1 MSFSELLKQCRK
13 KQGVSQAEL
22 AAKLGVTQQAVGK
35 WESGKSSPDPAT
47 VARIAEILSTTADF
61 LLGLYR
67 PVSNVTT
74 PEERFFGNYA
84 ESLIPVIGTV
94 KAGYGAL
101 AFEEDYGQEYAR
113 VKDPSNYFYLVVRGD
128 SMEPRMAGYYTA
140 LGKAA
145 GAVIKRVPAGK
156 LQKLCGTQDHQG
168 VAAWAARIQ
177 YVGVEELLQIAKD
190 RGEPPFLVLCDGI
203 EDPHNLGAILRS
215 ALLCGAHGV
224 IIPRRG
230 GVGVTGT
237 VMKASAGAAARLPIA
252 RVSNLAQAIRT
263 IKEHNIFVYCAD
275 LGGAPLAKTDL
286 SGPVALVLGSEG
298 GGPGALTRKLCD
310 AAVTLEMAPGQA
322 TGVDSYNV
330 SVAAGILCYDVM
342 RRRLAKK

>member
-1 MSFSELLKQCRK
+1 MQMENKKRMPQQAPQAKADKAPAEQDTALVWGKNPVTELLKSEA
-13 KQGVSQAEL
+13 GVDTLLL
-22 AAKLGVTQQAVGK
+22 A
-35 WESGKSSPDPAT
+35 
-47 VARIAEILSTTADF
+47 
-61 LLGLYR
+61 
-67 PVSNVTT
+67 
-74 PEERFFGNYA
+74 
-84 ESLIPVIGTV
+84 
-94 KAGYGAL
+94 
-101 AFEEDYGQEYAR
+101 
-113 VKDPSNYFYLVVRGD
+113 D

-190 RGEPPFLVLCDGI
+190 RGEQPFLVLCDGI

-237 VMKASAGAAARLPIA
+237 VMKSSAGAAARI
-252 RVSNLAQAIRT
+252 
-263 IKEHNIFVYCAD
+263 
-275 LGGAPLAKTDL
+275 
-286 SGPVALVLGSEG
+286 PVALVLGSEG
-298 GGPGALTRKLCD
+298 AGPGALVRKLCD
-310 AAVTLEMAPGQA
+310 AAVTLDMAGGK

-330 SVAAGILCYDVM
+330 SVAAGILMYNIM
-342 RRRLAKK
+342 QRRK

>member
-1 MSFSELLKQCRK
+1 MQMENKKRMPQQAPQAKADKAPVEQDTALVWGKNPVTELLKSGS
-13 KQGVSQAEL
+13 GV
-22 AAKLGVTQQAVGK
+22 
-35 WESGKSSPDPAT
+35 DT
-47 VARIAEILSTTADF
+47 VLIA
-61 LLGLYR
+61 
-67 PVSNVTT
+67 
-74 PEERFFGNYA
+74 
-84 ESLIPVIGTV
+84 
-94 KAGYGAL
+94 
-101 AFEEDYGQEYAR
+101 
-113 VKDPSNYFYLVVRGD
+113 
-128 SMEPRMAGYYTA
+128 TA

-237 VMKASAGAAARLPIA
+237 VMKSSAGAAARIPVA
-252 RVSNLAQAIRT
+252 RVANLPQAIRDL
-263 IKEHNIFVYCAD
+263 KKQNIFVYCAD
-275 LGGAPLAKTDL
+275 LGGAPLEKTDL

-298 GGPGALTRKLCD
+298 AGPGALVRKLCD
-310 AAVTLEMAPGQA
+310 AAVTLDMAGGK

-330 SVAAGILCYDVM
+330 SVAAGILMYNIM
-342 RRRLAKK
+342 QRRK

>member
-1 MSFSELLKQCRK
+1 MERFAREQAPERAERTDTLVWGKNAVTELLKS
-13 KQGVSQAEL
+13 GGAVDTVYL
-22 AAKLGVTQQAVGK
+22 TDTMPQAV
-35 WESGKSSPDPAT
+35 
-47 VARIAEILSTTADF
+47 
-61 LLGLYR
+61 
-67 PVSNVTT
+67 
-74 PEERFFGNYA
+74 
-84 ESLIPVIGTV
+84 
-94 KAGYGAL
+94 
-101 AFEEDYGQEYAR
+101 
-113 VKDPSNYFYLVVRGD
+113 
-128 SMEPRMAGYYTA
+128 AGYYTA
-140 LGKAA
+140 LAKES
-145 GAVIKRVPAGK
+145 GAVVKRVPGNK
-156 LQKLCGTQDHQG
+156 LQKMCGTPDHQG
-168 VAAWAARIQ
+168 VAARAAE
-177 YVGVEELLQIAKD
+177 VEYAALDDLFRAAEA
-190 RGEPPFLVLCDGI
+190 RGEQPFLVLCDGV
-203 EDPHNLGAILRS
+203 EDPHNLGAIVRS
-215 ALLCGAHGV
+215 AQPFLVLCDGVEDPHNLGAIVRSAYLCGAHGV
-224 IIPRRG
+224 VIPKRG